1 MKISTYIGRKMI
13 FENFHI
19 SVNIQCHISVCR
31 IFSLVSKFI
40 HRDECQES
48 ANGVPY
54 IVYTRARSRTGA
66 PTRIGELSRAE
77 ALLVQVLFLCTNQ
90 NLIVMTSQL
99 S

>member
-1 MKISTYIGRKMI
+1 M
-13 FENFHI
+13 
-19 SVNIQCHISVCR
+19 
-31 IFSLVSKFI
+31 VSKFI

-66 PTRIGELSRAE
+66 PTRIGELSRIGAPTRIGELSRTGAPTRIGELSRAE